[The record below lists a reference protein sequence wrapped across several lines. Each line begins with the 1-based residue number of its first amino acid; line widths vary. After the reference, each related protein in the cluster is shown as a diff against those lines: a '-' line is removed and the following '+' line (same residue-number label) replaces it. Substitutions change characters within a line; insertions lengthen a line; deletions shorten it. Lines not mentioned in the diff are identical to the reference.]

1 MALSVSAREC
11 KVLVVLAGGFHPEE
25 WRAFNFKVIA
35 ARCEVE
41 PHLIRRVVRAL
52 ARKGLAQFERSL
64 WCDDGMPAGA
74 GYRCT
79 QAGFDFLSALANPEK
94 QADAHA

>member
-1 MALSVSAREC
+1 M
-11 KVLVVLAGGFHPEE
+11 LVVLADGYDPFE
-25 WRAFNFKVIA
+25 WRAFNFKGITK
-35 ARCEVE
+35 RCDVE

-52 ARKGLAQFERSL
+52 ARKGLAQYERSL

-79 QAGFDFLSALANPEK
+79 DAGFTAFTALAALNPK
-94 QADAHA
+94 DNADV